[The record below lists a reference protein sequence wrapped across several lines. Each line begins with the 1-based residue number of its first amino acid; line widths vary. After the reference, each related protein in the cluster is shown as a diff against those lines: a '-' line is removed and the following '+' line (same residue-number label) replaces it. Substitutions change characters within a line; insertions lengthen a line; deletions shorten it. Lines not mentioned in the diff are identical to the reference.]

1 MITGRRNSA
10 MAYREHLEILKQGVD
25 VWNQWR
31 KNNITVRPSLTE
43 ADLQGGDF
51 KGINLRLVNLTAA
64 SFSGADLS
72 GANLCETKMIFAN
85 LTDAN
90 ITAARLYGS
99 ARDDWKID
107 GIKCDYIYLDPEGKE
122 RIPKDRDFKPG
133 EFEELYKSLPTIDY
147 YFEDGFTPIDA
158 VIMDK
163 VVQAINERHPEFELK
178 LDSFHSRGQPHVK
191 FTVAYKEVADQ
202 AIKQIVSEYETRME
216 VLEGKKDQLM
226 EVIALLSNKADEKI
240 LKLIERMTKRPQAIN
255 IINYFIENYSEGDII
270 SLISRGHIAF
280 AKDDGKS
287 SIKIESYKE

>member
-1 MITGRRNSA
+1 